1 MIREAEIQ
9 SADVVAGS
17 YVNENGH
24 WKNSCFQFNIRPW
37 ELTIDNGYHKSL
49 RGAMYCDGSFG
60 PLLLSIWILLI
71 YFIENHGVVINF
83 LFFCKNSHLYLKL
96 QNFEVKIQIKMRKSA
111 FKKLLELATEELDQ
125 IKLHFFL
132 RNRDLRF
139 IAIPDCMFY
148 VKEKP
153 KILRYE
159 LMKLAQTFSFNKI
172 SLESDTYEFTCQE
185 EGASNQEII
194 R

>member
-1 MIREAEIQ
+1 
-9 SADVVAGS
+9 
-17 YVNENGH
+17 
-24 WKNSCFQFNIRPW
+24 
-37 ELTIDNGYHKSL
+37 
-49 RGAMYCDGSFG
+49 
-60 PLLLSIWILLI
+60 
-71 YFIENHGVVINF
+71 
-83 LFFCKNSHLYLKL
+83 
-96 QNFEVKIQIKMRKSA
+96 MRKSA

-125 IKLHFFL
+125 MKLHFFL
-132 RNRDLRF
+132 QNRDLRF

-172 SLESDTYEFTCQE
+172 SIESDTYEFTCQE